1 MASLL
6 KRLDRRITAKLTRPP
21 LERFLRAHAS
31 DAFTLDLG
39 SSVGFYATLFPRRV
53 TLDIRPM
60 PGVQVVGDAHALCF
74 GDQRFDVVL
83 CTEVLEHLCE
93 PQRAIDE
100 MMRVLRPGGVL
111 LLTTRF
117 LFPIHDAPG
126 DFFRYTRFGLQHL
139 LKKWEQVEI
148 VEETDPIGTLAVL
161 TQRLGIQAETLG
173 WRPLRLGWHILA
185 RCIAPWKFL
194 ITAQRGDSLG
204 TPIAHPI
211 MTSGYYVCAVRP
223 RNAPEGSAR

>member
-21 LERFLRAHAS
+21 LERFLTKYAS
-31 DAFTLDLG
+31 SAYTLDLG
-39 SSVGFYATLFPRRV
+39 SSVGFYATLFPNRV
-53 TLDIRPM
+53 MLDIRPM

-74 GDQRFDVVL
+74 RDAQFEQVL

-100 MMRVLRPGGVL
+100 MMRVLEPGGVL

-139 LKKWEQVEI
+139 LRKWEQVEI
-148 VEETDPIGTLAVL
+148 TEETDEVGTLAVL
-161 TQRLGIQAETLG
+161 TQRIGIQTETLG
-173 WRPLRLGWHILA
+173 WRPLRIGWHLLA
-185 RCIAPWKFL
+185 RMVKPWSFL
-194 ITAQRGDSLG
+194 VTARKGDSLG
-204 TPIAHPI
+204 TPIAHRI
-211 MTSGYYVCAVRP
+211 MTSGYYVRAVKPTAVVTPGR
-223 RNAPEGSAR
+223 